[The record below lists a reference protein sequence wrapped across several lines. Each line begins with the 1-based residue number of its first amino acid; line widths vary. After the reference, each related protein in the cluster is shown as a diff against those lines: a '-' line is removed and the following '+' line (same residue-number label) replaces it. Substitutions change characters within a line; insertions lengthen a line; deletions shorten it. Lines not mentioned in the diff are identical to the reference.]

1 MSVLDWLK
9 RPFER
14 RAMTLRDPDGWR
26 VLFGTQT
33 AAGTIVTPET
43 ALGHPAILGAVR
55 LLAELTASLPLVVYE
70 RTDAGRRRATEHP
83 VYQLL
88 HEAPND
94 AMTPF
99 TFKETLVL
107 HLLLFGNA
115 YALVVRSGGRPVAL
129 WPLHPTRVHLD
140 DQDGV
145 FTYKVSSPG
154 GVEQY
159 PPEDI
164 VHVPILAPD
173 GVRGQSPVTLA
184 REAIGAAALAAEEHA
199 ALYFANG
206 AQPSGVLVHPG
217 QLSPEAAQ
225 RLRESWRAAH
235 GGRNRGG
242 TAVLEGGMEY
252 KPISNTAKDAQ
263 LIEARQFAMR
273 LLAAAMRIPPHL
285 LDPSVRG
292 AYANVETQSLE
303 FLTFSL
309 QPLLTRFEEAFT
321 RRLFTAQER
330 RRYYAEFLVDGLLRA
345 DTRTRYEAY
354 KTAINGRLHGP
365 RGGPGAREPAQEV
378 ITWAKSWKP
387 AAGPLRP
394 S

>member
-184 REAIGAAALAAEEHA
+184 REAIGAALAAEEHA

-309 QPLLTRFEEAFT
+309 QPLLTRFEEAFS

-354 KTAINGRLHGP
+354 KTAIEAGFMGP
-365 RGGPGAREPAQEV
+365 DEARERENLP
-378 ITWAKSWKP
+378 
-387 AAGPLRP
+387 RR
-394 S
+394 

>member
-145 FTYKVSSPG
+145 FTYKVNPG
-154 GVEQY
+154 REIGRA
-159 PPEDI
+159 
-164 VHVPILAPD
+164 HV
-173 GVRGQSPVTLA
+173 
-184 REAIGAAALAAEEHA
+184 
-199 ALYFANG
+199 
-206 AQPSGVLVHPG
+206 
-217 QLSPEAAQ
+217 
-225 RLRESWRAAH
+225 
-235 GGRNRGG
+235 
-242 TAVLEGGMEY
+242 
-252 KPISNTAKDAQ
+252 
-263 LIEARQFAMR
+263 
-273 LLAAAMRIPPHL
+273 
-285 LDPSVRG
+285 
-292 AYANVETQSLE
+292 
-303 FLTFSL
+303 
-309 QPLLTRFEEAFT
+309 
-321 RRLFTAQER
+321 
-330 RRYYAEFLVDGLLRA
+330 
-345 DTRTRYEAY
+345 
-354 KTAINGRLHGP
+354 
-365 RGGPGAREPAQEV
+365 
-378 ITWAKSWKP
+378 
-387 AAGPLRP
+387 
-394 S
+394 